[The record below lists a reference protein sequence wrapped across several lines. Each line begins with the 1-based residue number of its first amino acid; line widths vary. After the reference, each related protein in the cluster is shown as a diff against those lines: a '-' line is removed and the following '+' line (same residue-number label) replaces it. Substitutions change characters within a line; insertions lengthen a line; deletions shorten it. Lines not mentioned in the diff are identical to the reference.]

1 MNVHDGIGA
10 DVRDVG
16 DGHGEARDGGPR
28 RRRGGGNYQPTGV
41 GDASRTSAVRRDVR
55 RSKSWKRKKWWLMYT
70 VLRDYSKQN
79 GSVMTDSP
87 SLSGNLSS
95 KSASAMSSMMASR
108 ISVSLGSSGSG
119 IG

>member
-41 GDASRTSAVRRDVR
+41 GDAVADERRPTR
-55 RSKSWKRKKWWLMYT
+55 RSTFKELEKEEVVVNVHCST
-70 VLRDYSKQN
+70 
-79 GSVMTDSP
+79 
-87 SLSGNLSS
+87 
-95 KSASAMSSMMASR
+95 
-108 ISVSLGSSGSG
+108 
-119 IG
+119 